1 MNHRKFGKK
10 LGRNHNQRQALFR
23 SQVRS
28 FFTFGAIK
36 TTETKAKAISPI
48 IERLCH
54 IIATEPQLIAARELY
69 RHLQNKNQVN
79 LVMKIFKEAF
89 TDQSSNFTR
98 LIRIKRRIGDD
109 ALIVKLSFIKPLS
122 FVVVSPVTKPETEK
136 VKKIS
141 VKNKPKSDEKPVK
154 VKKVVKSTKKKEKK

>member
-36 TTETKAKAISPI
+36 TTETKAKAVSPI

-79 LVMKIFKEAF
+79 QVMKIFKESF
-89 TDQSSNFTR
+89 TGQSSNFTR

-109 ALIVKLSFIKPLS
+109 ALIVKLTFIKPLS
-122 FVVVSPVTKPETEK
+122 FVVMPPVAKAETKK
-136 VKKIS
+136 IKKIS
-141 VKNKPKSDEKPVK
+141 VKSGSKSDEKPVK
-154 VKKVVKSTKKKEKK
+154 VKKVVKPTKTKEQK